1 MSQTQTAHE
10 QSAAKH
16 DAVHPIVP
24 REKLQFNLDSADIPT
39 YWMDGDAFKSRFW
52 DALSIIFPPGEK
64 YFMSSVREFRGQITD
79 PKMLQDI
86 QDFNRQEAQ
95 HTLVHRQDNDRL
107 RRQGVDVDRLN
118 AYVDQLLNVSYRK
131 KYSKEYN
138 LAITSALEHFTSII
152 AHTLFD
158 KRDVMKGADHRV
170 RAMYAWHA
178 IEEVEHKGVAYDVME
193 DYAKVGYFKRVLA
206 LAHSTYMFPA
216 TIFHVQRQL
225 MIHDGF
231 SRMERLKLF
240 TKGMWWLMKP
250 GGLLQPMLKAY
261 WHYYKPG
268 YHPWQETE
276 QPGYDHWLAAFNA
289 SGDPVKASEQTR
301 AAMAL

>member
-1 MSQTQTAHE
+1 MSQTHTARE
-10 QSAAKH
+10 QSEVKH

-24 REKLQFNLDSADIPT
+24 REKLQFNLDNADIPT

-107 RRQGVDVDRLN
+107 RRQGVDVESLN
-118 AYVDQLLNVSYRK
+118 AYVDQKLNVSYRK

-206 LAHSTYMFPA
+206 LAHSTYMVPA

>member
-1 MSQTQTAHE
+1 MSQTHTARE
-10 QSAAKH
+10 QSEVKH

-24 REKLQFNLDSADIPT
+24 REKLQFNLDNADIPT

-107 RRQGVDVDRLN
+107 RRQGVDVESLN
-118 AYVDQLLNVSYRK
+118 AYVDQKLNVSYRK